1 MDFRLWGIVVLLC
14 KRGFFFFFLSSFER
28 KEKEKKNSYSQS
40 GRELLALIG
49 QNINDNRYSTPKRGK
64 MAPLLSRSDIEE
76 VFQLK
81 PPIQNDFLNWK
92 PHQALV
98 RAFLGTKA
106 RKVDVFK
113 DDVLVEGSPFPS
125 FKAAQRALG
134 WNPDQVIIGRFP
146 FLTKRKKYIDTYKA
160 YKRKG
165 EEGSFIFKSPSQATP
180 TEN

>member
-1 MDFRLWGIVVLLC
+1 MVLLC

-81 PPIQNDFLNWK
+81 PPIQNDFLN
-92 PHQALV
+92 
-98 RAFLGTKA
+98 
-106 RKVDVFK
+106 
-113 DDVLVEGSPFPS
+113 
-125 FKAAQRALG
+125 
-134 WNPDQVIIGRFP
+134 
-146 FLTKRKKYIDTYKA
+146 
-160 YKRKG
+160 
-165 EEGSFIFKSPSQATP
+165 
-180 TEN
+180 